1 MYAKSYDDECMRI
14 MNAIPNPYVQSL
26 KIVNPQ

>member
-1 MYAKSYDDECMRI
+1 MYVKSYDDECMGI